1 MQRWMRSSI
10 VPAQMN
16 LWTCRADDLRLPFP
30 RRLNGSGLGASPP
43 EHHGFAEHSGVQ
55 YRYQPM
61 SP

>member
-30 RRLNGSGLGASPP
+30 RRLDGSGPGASPQNTTVP
-43 EHHGFAEHSGVQ
+43 PATAAWSIVIK
-55 YRYQPM
+55 
-61 SP
+61 